1 MFLWK
6 ILLYLHHK
14 TICMKKL
21 LLLFTLII
29 LTSNLFAHDFINPI
43 GGRAAAM
50 GGCSAAS
57 RGLWA
62 MQNNPAGMAYL
73 DKFSI
78 GLYYENRWFLSETA
92 YKSAALALPTKFGC
106 LGLSFNQFGSSKY
119 SENKFGLAYAKD
131 FGPYLQI
138 GLQLDYLSINLGS
151 EYGRQSAV
159 TFELGIQS
167 QVTEK
172 LRLGTYIFNPVSFK
186 LEQTINQEKLPIV
199 FRFGLAYQFT
209 KDFVGQC
216 EVEKNTDHD
225 GVSLRGGLEY
235 EALKNFYLRAGM
247 QYNPNLLSFGLG
259 YEIRFARI
267 DVSAQLHQ
275 MLGASLQIGMIFS
288 IGK

>member
-1 MFLWK
+1 MKRQFL
-6 ILLYLHHK
+6 
-14 TICMKKL
+14 
-21 LLLFTLII
+21 LIAFI
-29 LTSNLFAHDFINPI
+29 ALTFNLFAHDFINPI

-50 GGCSAAS
+50 GGSSVAS

-73 DKFSI
+73 DKFSL
-78 GLYYENRWFLSETA
+78 GLYYENRWFLPETA
-92 YKSAALALPTKFGC
+92 YKSAALAVPVKFGC

-131 FGPYLQI
+131 FGRYLQI
-138 GLQLDYLSINLGS
+138 GLQLDYLLINNG
-151 EYGRQSAV
+151 ENYGKQSAF

-167 QVTEK
+167 QVTER
-172 LRLGTYIFNPVSFK
+172 LRLGTYIFNPVSFTLK
-186 LEQTINQEKLPIV
+186 QTLNQEKLPIV

-216 EVEKNTDHD
+216 EIEKNTEHE
-225 GVSLRGGLEY
+225 GVSLRVGLEY
-235 EALKNFYLRAGM
+235 EALKNFYLRAGL
-247 QYNPNLLSFGLG
+247 QTNPGLLTFGLG

-267 DVSAQLHQ
+267 DVAAQLHQ
-275 MLGASLQIGMIFS
+275 VLGASIQIGMIFS

>member
-1 MFLWK
+1 MKRVLLFL
-6 ILLYLHHK
+6 LLYNAVS
-14 TICMKKL
+14 CV
-21 LLLFTLII
+21 
-29 LTSNLFAHDFINPI
+29 FAHDFVNPI

-50 GGCSAAS
+50 GGTSVAS

-62 MQNNPAGMAYL
+62 MQNNPAGMANL
-73 DKFSI
+73 NRFSL
-78 GLYYENRWFLSETA
+78 GMYYKNRWFLPETA
-92 YKSAALALPTKFGC
+92 YKSAAFAAPTKFGC

-119 SENKFGLAYAKD
+119 NENKFGLAYAKD

-138 GLQLDYLSINLGS
+138 GLQLDYLSISLGN
-151 EYGRQSAV
+151 EYGRQNAV

-199 FRFGLAYQFT
+199 FRFGAAYQFT

-216 EVEKNTDHD
+216 EIEKNTDHE

-235 EALKNFYLRAGM
+235 EAVKNFYLRAGV
-247 QYNPNLLSFGLG
+247 QTNPGLLTFGLG
-259 YEIRFARI
+259 YEISFARI
-267 DVSAQLHQ
+267 DVAAQLHEA
-275 MLGASLQIGMIFS
+275 LGASIQVGMIFS
-288 IGK
+288 IGKQQ

>member
-1 MFLWK
+1 MKRQFL
-6 ILLYLHHK
+6 
-14 TICMKKL
+14 
-21 LLLFTLII
+21 LIAFI
-29 LTSNLFAHDFINPI
+29 ALTFNLFAHDFINPI

-50 GGCSAAS
+50 GGSSVAS

-73 DKFSI
+73 DKFSL
-78 GLYYENRWFLSETA
+78 GLYYENRWFLPETA
-92 YKSAALALPTKFGC
+92 YKSAALAVPVKFGC

-131 FGPYLQI
+131 FGRYLQI
-138 GLQLDYLSINLGS
+138 GLQLDYLLINNG
-151 EYGRQSAV
+151 ENYGKQSAF

-167 QVTEK
+167 QVTER
-172 LRLGTYIFNPVSFK
+172 LRLGTYIFNPVSFTLK
-186 LEQTINQEKLPIV
+186 QTLNQEKLPIV

-216 EVEKNTDHD
+216 EIEKNTEHE

-235 EALKNFYLRAGM
+235 EALKNFYLRAGL
-247 QYNPNLLSFGLG
+247 QTNPGLLTFGLG

-267 DVSAQLHQ
+267 DVAAQLHQ
-275 MLGASLQIGMIFS
+275 VLGASIQIGMIFS